1 MRKWISL
8 FAVVLTLA
16 CAKRSETPLSKII
29 SKPKPKAAA
38 APMMPDYKAKNLDG
52 SEFDLKSKKGT
63 VLLVN
68 LWATWCGPCR
78 HEIPELEKIHAKYAS
93 QGFAVVGIS
102 VDDPAEAVHEFLKET
117 PIHYPIVLD
126 PQGRMAGILDVSV
139 LPTSVIV
146 DRAGRMVWRSAGIVS
161 SSDPEMIKVL
171 EAALKGG
178 G

>member
-29 SKPKPKAAA
+29 SKPKPKAVA
-38 APMMPDYKAKNLDG
+38 APAMPDYKAKNLDG

-102 VDDPAEAVHEFLKET
+102 VDNTAEAVHEFLKEM

-126 PQGRMAGILDVSV
+126 PEERMPGLLNVTV

-146 DRAGRMVWRSAGIVS
+146 DRAGRMIWRIDGIVS
-161 SSDPEMIKVL
+161 ASDPEMIRVL
-171 EAALKGG
+171 EAALKGS
-178 G
+178 